1 MKTNEEIGIE
11 ITKLNVKLFK
21 HLKILGWDH
30 DAEKLQE
37 RIITLKWVLG
47 GKKWN

>member
-1 MKTNEEIGIE
+1 MRTKEEIGIE
-11 ITKLNVKLFK
+11 ITKLNVKLYK
-21 HLKILGWDH
+21 HVRISGWNH

-37 RIITLKWVLG
+37 RITALKWVLG